1 MSVASNPLVFS
12 ALFGYEEFSNINTI
26 QTSLNPEPMMKTNT
40 IPNAGGSGV
49 PLNYQQAV
57 FQIADGDVSI
67 YYVIIYAWYSGNLG
81 YTLPIP
87 IPEIPP
93 NENQSVAP
101 ILNITS
107 GGFENASVSWN
118 SSTSTLTI
126 NVGGSGNAPPSTT
139 LIGLLIT
146 SLNPSLPPE
155 PLQL

>member
-12 ALFGYEEFSNINTI
+12 ALFGYEEFSNISTI
-26 QTSLNPEPMMKTNT
+26 QTSLNPEPMMKSNT

-67 YYVIIYAWYSGNLG
+67 YYVGLYASYTGNLG

-93 NENQSVAP
+93 NDNQSIVP
-101 ILNITS
+101 ILNLTS
-107 GGFENASVSWN
+107 GGFQSSTVSWN
-118 SSTSTLTI
+118 SSTSTLSITLP
-126 NVGGSGNAPPSTT
+126 GSGSAPPSTT
-139 LIGLLIT
+139 FIGLLIT
-146 SLNPSLPPE
+146 SLNPSLPSQ